1 MKRITLKFNDR
12 QGNESFAQIQ
22 KIASAC
28 FLTILQRT
36 NSIEHS
42 EKFVTIE
49 LEGTGEA
56 IEAAKQRLVRFPA
69 ISVKREGAS
78 AMANDLIL
86 KQMEQSSLSRRSDD
100 FDRSR
105 RSQKNQ

>member
-28 FLTILQRT
+28 FLAILQRT
-36 NSIEHS
+36 DSIEHS

-78 AMANDLIL
+78 AIGSDLIL
-86 KQMEQSSLSRRSDD
+86 KQIEHSRPSMH
-100 FDRSR
+100 FDVFARSR
-105 RSQKNQ
+105 RYRKIQ